1 MQMNCP
7 CGELI
12 TGAGEDALVDA
23 ARAHLT
29 AAHPGRA
36 YTRDQILFFADE

>member
-1 MQMNCP
+1 M
-7 CGELI
+7 
-12 TGAGEDALVDA
+12 ARDATDSTTVESRDELVDA

>member
-12 TGAGEDALVDA
+12 TGAGEDELVDA

-29 AAHPGRA
+29 AAHPGHA